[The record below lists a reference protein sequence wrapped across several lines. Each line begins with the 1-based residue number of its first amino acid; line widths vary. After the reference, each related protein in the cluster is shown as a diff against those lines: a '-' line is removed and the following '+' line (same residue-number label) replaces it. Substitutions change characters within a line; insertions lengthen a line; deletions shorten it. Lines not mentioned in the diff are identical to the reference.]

1 MLHRT
6 ILVAAL
12 LSAPLALSPASVS
25 AQERGVDRAAT
36 ASAGAAMT
44 NSPTELPP
52 GMANMPADQALPPG
66 ILLTRGAPAEEGATS
81 EDSTSDSDT
90 CEPVLVNGQL
100 MCGDVVIG

>member
-12 LSAPLALSPASVS
+12 LSAPLALSPASAS

-36 ASAGAAMT
+36 ASAAAAAT
-44 NSPTELPP
+44 NSPAELPP

-66 ILLTRGAPAEEGATS
+66 MLLTRGAPAEEAS
-81 EDSTSDSDT
+81 EGSTDDDTSDDCKPWINPT
-90 CEPVLVNGQL
+90 TGQL
-100 MCGDVVIG
+100 ECG

>member
-36 ASAGAAMT
+36 ASAGAAAT
-44 NSPTELPP
+44 NSPAELPP

-66 ILLTRGAPAEEGATS
+66 MLLTREGATS
-81 EDSTSDSDT
+81 EGGTDDNTDSGT
-90 CEPVLVNGQL
+90 CVPEYDPATGGFK
-100 MCGDVVIG
+100 CAG